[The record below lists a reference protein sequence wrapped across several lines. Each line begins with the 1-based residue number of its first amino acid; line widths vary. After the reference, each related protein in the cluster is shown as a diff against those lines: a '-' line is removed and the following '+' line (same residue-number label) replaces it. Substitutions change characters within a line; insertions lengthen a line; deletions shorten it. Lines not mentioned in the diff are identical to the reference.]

1 MILMYHNVDQKAD
14 FNTVSAENFER
25 QLRFVQQYWQLTD
38 MDTYVREC
46 HSNPHLATVT
56 FDDAYY
62 CLYTYVRGV
71 LEELKVPVT
80 VFVPVYHVG
89 GDNCWDEEK
98 PGYQKIDTLSWWGI
112 EELSKNPLFTFG
124 SHGMTHVSL
133 RYFSKEE
140 TLKDLRESKEILEEH
155 LQKSV
160 DYYAFPFG
168 QRKDFGYATPEL
180 LQEIGFKAAFT
191 TLWKLNNLHENPY
204 RFRRI
209 EVRPTDTME
218 DFQRYLTRKIDF
230 RYIKQQIKICRDV
243 ARRVSTLTF

>member
-1 MILMYHNVDQKAD
+1 MILMYHNVDQKAG
-14 FNTVSAENFER
+14 FNTVSVDNFER
-25 QLRFVQQYWQLTD
+25 QLRFVQQHWQLTD

-46 HSNPHLATVT
+46 HNNPHIATVT

-71 LEELKVPVT
+71 VDELRIPVT

-89 GDNCWDEEK
+89 SDNCWDEEV

-112 EELSKNPLFTFG
+112 EQLSQNPLFTFG

-140 TLKDLRESKEILEEH
+140 TSKDLRESKKILEEH

-168 QRKDFGYATPEL
+168 QRKDFGCATPEL

-191 TLWKLNNLHENPY
+191 TLWRLNNLHENPY
-204 RFRRI
+204 RLRRV
-209 EVRPTDTME
+209 EVKPTDSME
-218 DFQRYLTRKIDF
+218 DFQHYLNPKVDLRFVKQE
-230 RYIKQQIKICRDV
+230 IKNLLR
-243 ARRVSTLTF
+243 

>member
-1 MILMYHNVDQKAD
+1 MYHNVDQKAG

-71 LEELKVPVT
+71 VDELRIPVT

-89 GDNCWDEEK
+89 GDNCWDEEEL
-98 PGYQKIDTLSWWGI
+98 GYQKIDTLSWWGI

>member
-71 LEELKVPVT
+71 VDELRIPVT

-89 GDNCWDEEK
+89 GDNCWDEEEL
-98 PGYQKIDTLSWWGI
+98 GYQKIDTLSWWGI